1 MAQILPRRHSTD
13 YDQRP
18 SYFFFFSAFL
28 TAFAGAL
35 ALADFAAGL
44 AGFAGALAPF
54 FLPLNTLSQFFENS
68 GLGPERTIGPD
79 MARFDSCG

>member
-1 MAQILPRRHSTD
+1 
-13 YDQRP
+13 
-18 SYFFFFSAFL
+18 
-28 TAFAGAL
+28 
-35 ALADFAAGL
+35 
-44 AGFAGALAPF
+44 LAPF